1 MDNHLPIYKTISAR
15 AEGLYKEKGS
25 KFLGYALPVSTEE
38 QIKSALAGIIKEHH
52 SARHHCYA
60 YRLNPRGIYERAND
74 DGEPRNSAG
83 FPILGQLKSLQLVNV
98 LVVVV
103 RYFGGTKLGVPG
115 LIQAYKMAAKE
126 TLNNAAVV
134 KREIRAAFEIRFQ
147 YPLMN
152 DVMRVLK
159 QFDAN
164 ILGQEMNLDVTMK
177 LEIRQDRLLQIRR
190 QLLLVKSLTFS
201 AL

>member
-1 MDNHLPIYKTISAR
+1 M
-15 AEGLYKEKGS
+15 
-25 KFLGYALPVSTEE
+25 
-38 QIKSALAGIIKEHH
+38 
-52 SARHHCYA
+52 
-60 YRLNPRGIYERAND
+60 
-74 DGEPRNSAG
+74 
-83 FPILGQLKSLQLVNV
+83 
-98 LVVVV
+98 
-103 RYFGGTKLGVPG
+103 
-115 LIQAYKMAAKE
+115 
-126 TLNNAAVV
+126 
-134 KREIRAAFEIRFQ
+134 RAAFEIRFQ